1 MALCANKSNYL
12 REITMQQPANEHLMI
27 VMLDNLVQHS
37 LPRTF
42 AIRQKLERGEVLLSS
57 EIDFFVEMLE
67 RVKHCQREFLE
78 DAQCRVIFS
87 TVAHLLFKV
96 ANLALENEQAIADPL
111 SA

>member
-1 MALCANKSNYL
+1 MP
-12 REITMQQPANEHLMI
+12 QQANEQLMI

-57 EIDFFVEMLE
+57 EIDFFLEMLE
-67 RVKHCQREFLE
+67 RVKRCQREFLY
-78 DAQCRVIFS
+78 DAQCKVIFT

-96 ANLALENEQAIADPL
+96 ADLALKNEQALADKM
-111 SA
+111 A